1 MIARIANRVWAWIL
15 DFIFPQFCVNCGK
28 FGQLLCPSC
37 FGQLEFH
44 TSPIRLVL
52 PERHL
57 DSVWACCVYKGAIKK
72 LIKALKYQSIKDAAA
87 VCGQL
92 LYYCSWPPQ
101 DIECLTAVPIHP
113 KRRRERGFNQAEII
127 AQTLAQLMNKPYL
140 PLLQRLHHTPQLA
153 KLKHRQDRLKQL
165 EHQIGINPAFS
176 HKTPLRVL
184 IIDDVVT
191 SGATLNECAKVLKQ
205 HGATCVDALCVAH
218 GM

>member
-1 MIARIANRVWAWIL
+1 MITKVLSCAWSWIL

-37 FGQLEFH
+37 FAQLEFH
-44 TSPIRLVL
+44 TAPIRLVL

-72 LIKALKYQSIKDAAA
+72 LIKALKYQSIKDAGA

-101 DIECLTAVPIHP
+101 DIDCLTAVPIHP
-113 KRRRERGFNQAEII
+113 KRRQERGFNQAELI
-127 AQTLAQLMNKPYL
+127 AQTLAQLMSKPYV
-140 PLLQRLHHTPQLA
+140 PLLLRLHHTPQLA

-165 EHQIGINPAFS
+165 ENQIGINPIFN
-176 HKTPLRVL
+176 HKAPPKVL

-191 SGATLNECAKVLKQ
+191 SGATLNECANVLKQ
-205 HGATCVDALCVAH
+205 HGYTKVNALCVAH